1 MKILATVELSVALRD
16 NLEAHH
22 FEIKEA
28 RVAQEQLGN
37 YTKKN
42 DIEILILQHTGLL
55 SKMDISS
62 LTHLKALVFV
72 GTYID
77 IAVVDFAR
85 SQGIEVIWAEES
97 FANATA
103 ELVFAHLLNG
113 CRLLPEANRN
123 MPLEGDTS
131 FKFLQETYSSGIEIS
146 GKTLGIVGM
155 NAAGLK
161 VAQKALALGM
171 EVVYTDAYQK
181 NVYEEITLSNG
192 IVFPVH
198 LKAVSLDE
206 VLEKAHFIT
215 IHTARFERYL
225 MDGESFQK
233 AQKLVGIIN
242 CAYPEA
248 VNEVA
253 LVDEINAE
261 NILFAG
267 LDRFEEE
274 PQPAIQ
280 VLMQPA
286 FSLSPNINA
295 ATQESKEALW
305 FEVEGKIIR
314 FKNESIH

>member
-1 MKILATVELSVALRD
+1 MKILATVTLSDALRSH
-16 NLEAHH
+16 LEAHH

-28 RVAQEQLGN
+28 HVAQEQLGN
-37 YTKKN
+37 YTEKN
-42 DIEILILQHTGLL
+42 AIDILILQHTGLL
-55 SKMDISS
+55 RKQDILA
-62 LTHLKALVFV
+62 LTHIKALVFV
-72 GTYID
+72 GTYVD
-77 IAVVDFAR
+77 LMVVDFAR
-85 SQGIEVIWAEES
+85 SQGIQVIWAEES

-131 FKFLQETYSSGIEIS
+131 FKFLQETYSNGIELS

-171 EVVYTDAYQK
+171 EVVYADNNRK
-181 NVYEEITLSNG
+181 SISEEITLSNG
-192 IVFPVH
+192 IVFPVQ
-198 LKAVSLDE
+198 LTAVSLDR
-206 VLEKAHFIT
+206 VLEEAHFIT
-215 IHTARFERYL
+215 IHNPHFERYL
-225 MDGESFQK
+225 IDAEAFQK

-261 NILFAG
+261 NLLFAG

-286 FSLSPNINA
+286 FSLSPYINT
-295 ATQESKEALW
+295 ATQESKDALW
-305 FEVEGKIIR
+305 VEIEAKIIR
-314 FKNESIH
+314 FKSENIK